1 MNLWLMKAQ
10 CKVNSLVTHLLQNK
24 VNKLSKYLNPFINCF
39 IPLYKMKTILTHMCI
54 QECEV
59 QGVTSCC
66 VSSRTKSR

>member
-24 VNKLSKYLNPFINCF
+24 VNKLSKYLSPFMTV
-39 IPLYKMKTILTHMCI
+39 YKMKTMLTHMCI
-54 QECEV
+54 HNCEV

-66 VSSRTKSR
+66 VSCRTKSR